1 MAKGKLKPS
10 SKPKAK
16 KAEPTPKKVAEKKEV
31 KVKVKVEKKVKKKVE
46 PVMVSQNRASV
57 ASRYSFPS
65 AKDCQHTT
73 TKRTIDRR
81 MRAMH
86 VCTNPNCKKVVRHG
100 AR

>member
-1 MAKGKLKPS
+1 MAKGKTKPA

-31 KVKVKVEKKVKKKVE
+31 EVKVKVKKKVE
-46 PVMVSQNRASV
+46 KKVEPVVVSQKRASV
-57 ASRYSFPS
+57 AKRYAFPS
-65 AKDCQHTT
+65 IEDCKHTT

-81 MRAMH
+81 MRAMR
-86 VCTNPNCKKVVRHG
+86 VCTNPNCRKIVKFG